1 MVDVNKLRLAVLT
14 GMEYSK
20 WPVHNVLNRNS
31 LDFFGFILPRT
42 KNKAIVNLAC
52 QIAAIEHN
60 HNIQGNKYH
69 LFTLPRTIETKIG
82 SMAINYSEPDFFRE
96 LEAFSEGIAIES
108 RSGPVLIGSVEELND
123 PIIFKVIARH
133 YLEAFRKGIKTY
145 PYIA

>member
-1 MVDVNKLRLAVLT
+1 MVDINKLRLAVLT
-14 GMEYSK
+14 GMEHSK

-42 KNKAIVNLAC
+42 KNKALVNLAC

-60 HNIQGNKYH
+60 NNIQGNKYH

-82 SMAINYSEPDFFRE
+82 SVEINYSELDFFKE
-96 LEAFSEGIAIES
+96 LETFAEGIAIES